1 MNSIGNI
8 TFINQNQTTA
18 STHIANK
25 IANEDTQVV
34 LTAQVAKEDKE
45 LKEQDVAE
53 VEVENK
59 IDDYL
64 KEQKQDSGSERK
76 KKKNNDDDKQNKSK
90 INDNIDFS
98 LTENNDLGIRKT
110 TTTGIFSNF
119 NTQKVKNNELNY
131 EPLDIKA

>member
-25 IANEDTQVV
+25 MANEDTQVV

-45 LKEQDVAE
+45 IKEQDVAE

-64 KEQKQDSGSERK
+64 KEQKEDSGSERK
-76 KKKNNDDDKQNKSK
+76 K
-90 INDNIDFS
+90 
-98 LTENNDLGIRKT
+98 RKT
-110 TTTGIFSNF
+110 TMMIS
-119 NTQKVKNNELNY
+119 K
-131 EPLDIKA
+131 IKAK